1 LFLHPHRR
9 EAGIPTPSRKLK
21 SALKTPEDTKSPSY
35 TPPPQLNSGA
45 LDTLQRQLSD
55 KKMQQFLT

>member
-1 LFLHPHRR
+1 M
-9 EAGIPTPSRKLK
+9 
-21 SALKTPEDTKSPSY
+21 KTPEDTKSPSY
-35 TPPPQLNSGA
+35 TPPLQLNSGA